1 MSAKILVQS
10 GIAAGTS
17 HWIERNVVRVGSDPG
32 MDLTVPCDALD
43 KHALTL
49 EYRDGVYRVHNRC
62 TVQVYLGGRTV
73 SPGHSD
79 QWHDTDLLELPG
91 LIQLALEVDGDPA
104 PAPPPLFSP
113 AMVSAS
119 MDNDGRD
126 TGPDVTARASSQS
139 QPSGAPDRANASGAP
154 VGQPSPSASSSSTM
168 LQVGVIVVCVLGCV
182 LLLARDRM
190 RRSADSAVSVPR
202 FEVIVDQAREKS
214 DPITQSLLRHVQY
227 AESAMIR
234 GNTKVARQRYASV
247 RSMLLTNP
255 DPSAIDS
262 QSIPDP
268 LQQQMMQWVEY
279 RLGQL

>member
-32 MDLTVPCDALD
+32 MDLTVPCDVLD

-113 AMVSAS
+113 ALVSAS
-119 MDNDGRD
+119 LDNDG
-126 TGPDVTARASSQS
+126 PDESVPASSQS
-139 QPSGAPDRANASGAP
+139 QPSDAPDRANASGAP
-154 VGQPSPSASSSSTM
+154 VGQPTPSSSSTM

-202 FEVIVDQAREKS
+202 FDVIVDQAREKS
-214 DPITQSLLRHVQY
+214 DSTTQSLLRHVQY

-234 GNTKVARQRYASV
+234 GNTKAARQRYASV
-247 RSMLLTNP
+247 RSMLLANP
-255 DPSAIDS
+255 DPAIIES
-262 QSIPDP
+262 QSTPDP